1 VRNLKSSAP
10 ALAAV
15 DPPPQASGEKNSAG
29 PVNDF
34 TTPTDSVSYGSRR
47 VVTDTDETLI
57 ASIVR
62 DRSEA
67 AFRELF
73 RRHTPRLLQ
82 FVMRVLG
89 PAAGEAED
97 VVQETWMRAAP
108 ALDRFRGESAFG
120 TWLCGI
126 GLNASLEHLRKKSR
140 RSELSIGEMEFH
152 SRAPSTDDQ
161 LDLDWA
167 IAKLPVGCRTV
178 LVLHD
183 VEGYTHTEIA
193 GQLGIAE
200 GTSKAQLFKARRTMR
215 TLLTKQE
222 RNVNVQ

>member
-1 VRNLKSSAP
+1 
-10 ALAAV
+10 
-15 DPPPQASGEKNSAG
+15 
-29 PVNDF
+29 
-34 TTPTDSVSYGSRR
+34 
-47 VVTDTDETLI
+47 VVIDTDEALI
-57 ASIVR
+57 ASVISE
-62 DRSEA
+62 RSEA

-89 PAAGEAED
+89 PASGEAED
-97 VVQETWMRAAP
+97 VVQETLLRAAT

-126 GLNASLEHLRKKSR
+126 GLNNALEHLRRRSR
-140 RSELSIGEMEFH
+140 RSGETAIADMEFPTLALSH
-152 SRAPSTDDQ
+152 DDRM
-161 LDLDWA
+161 DLDWA
-167 IAKLPVGCRTV
+167 IAKLPEGCRTI

-183 VEGYTHTEIA
+183 VEGFTHTEIA

-215 TLLTKQE
+215 ALLTRQE

>member
-1 VRNLKSSAP
+1 
-10 ALAAV
+10 
-15 DPPPQASGEKNSAG
+15 
-29 PVNDF
+29 
-34 TTPTDSVSYGSRR
+34 
-47 VVTDTDETLI
+47 VVIDTDEALI
-57 ASIVR
+57 ASVVR

-89 PAAGEAED
+89 PAAAEAED
-97 VVQETWMRAAP
+97 VVQDTWMRAAP
-108 ALDRFRGESAFG
+108 ALERFRGESAFG

-126 GLNASLEHLRKKSR
+126 GLNASLEHLRRKSR
-140 RSELSIGEMEFH
+140 RSGELSIGEMEFQSH
-152 SRAPSTDDQ
+152 ALSTDDRM
-161 LDLDWA
+161 DLDWA
-167 IAKLPVGCRTV
+167 IAKLPDGCRTV

-200 GTSKAQLFKARRTMR
+200 GTSKAQLFKARRAMR
-215 TLLTKQE
+215 ALLTKQE

>member
-1 VRNLKSSAP
+1 M
-10 ALAAV
+10 
-15 DPPPQASGEKNSAG
+15 
-29 PVNDF
+29 VN
-34 TTPTDSVSYGSRR
+34 
-47 VVTDTDETLI
+47 DTDEALI
-57 ASIVR
+57 ASIIR
-62 DRSEA
+62 ERSEP

-89 PAAGEAED
+89 PASGEAED
-97 VVQETWMRAAP
+97 VVQDTWLKAAP

-126 GLNASLEHLRKKSR
+126 GLNTALEQLRRRSR
-140 RSELSIGEMEFH
+140 RSGETTIADMEFPTH
-152 SRAPSTDDQ
+152 NPSSDDRM
-161 LDLDWA
+161 DLDWA
-167 IAKLPVGCRTV
+167 IARLPEGCRTV

-183 VEGYTHTEIA
+183 VEGFTHTEIA

-215 TLLTKQE
+215 ALLTRQE
-222 RNVNVQ
+222 TSANVQ